1 MAGSFES
8 FIYLV
13 KNAPFGIFIT
23 DVNFRLIE
31 VSECVKKIFD
41 KIEPLIGRDFTEI
54 LRIIWKE
61 PFAAQIITH
70 LQYTLSTGDPYHS
83 QYTNK
88 QNGSLKNIQSFDWK
102 IERITLPDEKYGL
115 VCYFYDLTE
124 NHKFE
129 SQIPPS
135 EDHYRNLFENN
146 PIPMW
151 FFDIKTLQFLKVNEA
166 AIKHYGYSNDEFLAM
181 TIKDIRPLEDVPQLL
196 NKIAGFEKSLNNAG
210 IWNHQKKDGS
220 IIKVEV
226 NTHNI
231 YFEGKPARF
240 VMINDV
246 TENFRSEE
254 GLRLSESRYRM
265 LFEDNPFPMII
276 YDFDTLKFLDVNEA
290 ACLHYGYT
298 REEFLQMT
306 LADVASLDDLQNI
319 KEKVRENNG
328 KLTFYGVWK
337 HRKKDGTEIFVE
349 TSSHKLDIEGE
360 NSRIVLINDVTE
372 KIKAEVELHEAELR
386 FRATF
391 EQAAVGIAHVSPD
404 GKWLHVNKKLCKITG
419 YTKEELKAR
428 NFQDITFPDDL
439 EKDLKLVNK
448 ILSGEVESF
457 SMEKRYIRKDKSIVW
472 INLTVAL
479 VRDKNGEPKYFISVV
494 EDISHRKSVE
504 SELRKWADAFENCA
518 HGIGI
523 GNPQTNRIM
532 AVNSAFAN
540 LCGKQKSEIE
550 DQPILSVHHPEIRE
564 KIKSA
569 LQLSDKE
576 GSVQY
581 ESLIKK
587 ADGTTFPVQ
596 MDVVSVFDNK
606 SGEVLYRVATMQDI
620 SARKKAENDLR
631 ESEAKLRLFVEFAPA
646 SIAMFD
652 REMNYLAVSR
662 RWLSD
667 YQLDQDVIGK
677 NHYEIFPEISEPLKQ
692 IYQRALAGSVERS
705 DEDLF
710 ERFDG
715 SVQWLKWEARPW
727 LDSSDI
733 IGGIIIFSEDIT
745 ERKIVE
751 ENLRKSE
758 EKLLQAQKLESIGRL
773 AGGIAHDFNNML
785 TVIKGYSDL
794 SLRQLP
800 IESPVHHYVEEI
812 KMAGNRSASLTYQLL
827 AFSRT
832 QILQPEIL
840 NINQI
845 ISETTKMLKYM
856 IGEDIQII
864 LQLEP
869 KTGFIKADPG
879 QISQVLMNLLVNARD
894 AMPQGGTITIKTQN
908 IFLESNEFPKKSN
921 EKQRNYIELEI
932 SDTGVGMD
940 AVTAANIFEPFFTT
954 KEVGKGTGLGL
965 STVHGI
971 IEQSG
976 GHIKVKSKMG
986 QGTSFQVLLPQIFE
1000 GDYSKIETE
1009 FSESLLT
1016 GKETILIV
1024 EDEELVRKLTRDA
1037 LLASGY
1043 QVIEARNGAE
1053 AIKLFE
1059 NEDFYIDLLMT
1070 DIVMPEMSGFE
1081 LFKKLSQLNCAKPK
1095 FLFTSGYFEDERIQN
1110 TSFDISENFI
1120 QKPFRLDELIH
1131 KIQTILFSNQ
1141 GN

>member
-1 MAGSFES
+1 MTGSFES
-8 FIYLV
+8 FIHLI
-13 KNAPFGIFIT
+13 KNAPFGIFII
-23 DVNFRLIE
+23 DADFRLIE
-31 VSECVKKIFD
+31 ISECVKKRFN
-41 KIEPLIGRDFTEI
+41 KIESLIGRNFTET
-54 LRIIWKE
+54 LQTIWDE
-61 PFAAQIITH
+61 PFAVEVISHFQSV
-70 LQYTLSTGDPYHS
+70 LLTGEPYHS
-83 QYTNK
+83 QNTDEQPGN
-88 QNGSLKNIQSFDWK
+88 LKNNQSFDWK
-102 IERITLPDEKYGL
+102 IERITFPDGKYGL
-115 VCYFYDLTE
+115 VCYFNDLTE
-124 NHKFE
+124 DHSFE
-129 SQIPPS
+129 KQISLS
-135 EDHYRNLFENN
+135 EEHYRNLFENN

-151 FFDIKTLQFLKVNEA
+151 LFDFKTLQFLKVNEA
-166 AIKHYGYSNDEFLAM
+166 AVNHYGYSNDEFLTM
-181 TIKDIRPLEDVPQLL
+181 TIKDIRPPEDIPLL
-196 NKIAGFEKSLNNAG
+196 MSKLADFEKRMNNAG

-226 NTHNI
+226 NTHNFI
-231 YFEGKPARF
+231 FEGKPARF

-246 TENFRSEE
+246 TENFRAEE
-254 GLRLSESRYRM
+254 ELKLSESRYRL

-276 YDFDTLKFLDVNEA
+276 YDFETLKFLDVNEA

-298 REEFLQMT
+298 RDEFLQMT
-306 LADVASLDDLQNI
+306 LADVASLEDLQNI
-319 KEKVRENNG
+319 KERVRKNHDG
-328 KLTFYGVWK
+328 QTFYGVWK

-349 TSSHKLDIEGE
+349 TASHKLDIQGE

-391 EQAAVGIAHVSPD
+391 EQAAVGIAHVAPD
-404 GKWLHVNKKLCKITG
+404 GKWLHVNKKLCEITG
-419 YTKEELKAR
+419 YSKEELASLT
-428 NFQDITFPDDL
+428 FQDITFPDDL
-439 EKDLKLVNK
+439 ENDLKLLKK
-448 ILSGEVESF
+448 ILAGEIETYSI
-457 SMEKRYIRKDKSIVW
+457 EKRYIRKDRLIVW

-479 VRDKNGEPKYFISVV
+479 VRDTSGEPKYFISVV

-532 AVNSAFAN
+532 AVNSALAR
-540 LCGKQKSEIE
+540 LCGKQKNEIE
-550 DQPILSVHHPEIRE
+550 NQPILSIHEPKTHE
-564 KIKSA
+564 KIKKS

-587 ADGTTFPVQ
+587 SDGTTFPAQ
-596 MDVVSVFDNK
+596 MDVVSVFDN

-646 SIAMFD
+646 SVAMFD

-662 RWLSD
+662 RWMSD
-667 YQLDQDVIGK
+667 YKLENDVIGK
-677 NHYEIFPEISEPLKQ
+677 NHYDVFPEISKSLKQ
-692 IYQRALAGSVERS
+692 IHQRVLAGAVEWS

-715 SVQWLKWEARPW
+715 SIQWLKWEARPW
-727 LDSSDI
+727 FDFSDK
-733 IGGIIIFSEDIT
+733 IGGIIIFSEDVT
-745 ERKIVE
+745 KRKVAE

-794 SLRQLP
+794 SLRHLP
-800 IESPVHHYVEEI
+800 KESPVHHYVEEI

-856 IGEDIQII
+856 IGEDIHII

-869 KTGFIKADPG
+869 KIWSIKADPG

-908 IFLESNEFPKKSN
+908 IFLELNEFPKNSN
-921 EKQRNYIELEI
+921 EKQRNYVELEI

-940 AVTAANIFEPFFTT
+940 AATAANIFEPFFTT

-976 GHIKVKSKMG
+976 GQIKVKSEIG
-986 QGTSFQVLLPQIFE
+986 QGTSFQVLLPQVFE
-1000 GDYSKIETE
+1000 EDLAEIETE
-1009 FSESLLT
+1009 FSEYILE

-1059 NEDFYIDLLMT
+1059 NEDFKIDLLMT

-1081 LFKKLSQLNCAKPK
+1081 LFKRLSELNCAKPK

-1120 QKPFRLDELIH
+1120 QKPFRLDELIR
-1131 KIQTILFSNQ
+1131 KIQKILLSNQ
-1141 GN
+1141 DS